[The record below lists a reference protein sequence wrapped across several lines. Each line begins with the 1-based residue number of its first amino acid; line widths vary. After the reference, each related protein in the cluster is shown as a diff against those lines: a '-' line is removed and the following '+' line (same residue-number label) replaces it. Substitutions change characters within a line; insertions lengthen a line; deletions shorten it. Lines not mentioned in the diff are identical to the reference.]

1 MWSLLPERWV
11 VEWWRGSAVELDAH
25 RIDALPARDQRSRER
40 NGRMDFQSFHRV
52 FLFMYNRVLRIYN
65 GTHNTIAH
73 KWANL
78 KRRHA
83 LKPATWACR
92 FGSCFCSR
100 LLHHIRSCDH
110 RNLVPMRTRAR
121 LLHHIRSCDHRNLVP
136 MRTRATAAV
145 PTAMARGA
153 MSRRCECRIGLSAAT
168 CPNAASLCAA
178 GSTRPTRSGGSA
190 MSSIEPVRSARAFST
205 SGSQRRAVTASH
217 RWTTSQRDASALS
230 PADTKESI

>member
-110 RNLVPMRTRAR
+110 RNLVPMRTRA
-121 LLHHIRSCDHRNLVP
+121 
-136 MRTRATAAV
+136 TAAV

>member
-1 MWSLLPERWV
+1 M
-11 VEWWRGSAVELDAH
+11 
-25 RIDALPARDQRSRER
+25 
-40 NGRMDFQSFHRV
+40 
-52 FLFMYNRVLRIYN
+52 
-65 GTHNTIAH
+65 
-73 KWANL
+73 
-78 KRRHA
+78 
-83 LKPATWACR
+83 KPTWACR

-136 MRTRATAAV
+136 MRTRATATV

-153 MSRRCECRIGLSAAT
+153 VSRRCECRIGLSAAT

-178 GSTRPTRSGGSA
+178 GSTRPSRSGGSA

-217 RWTTSQRDASALS
+217 RWTTSQRDASVLL